1 MAAKSIRIF
10 KFEEIRLTLSKWI
23 FSCIRSYLYEWI
35 LILKPN
41 SYLKLEEPSVRR
53 NEYEKWMSEI
63 EIIKNNCIYSLFF
76 FIWAKWNYLVRGNP
90 WWFGVNS
97 FLGRFSNRN
106 QPLSNHHRIILDRSK
121 SFKRIRIHSV
131 WLLPVP

>member
-76 FIWAKWNYLVRGNP
+76 LFERNGIIWYVE
-90 WWFGVNS
+90 
-97 FLGRFSNRN
+97 
-106 QPLSNHHRIILDRSK
+106 
-121 SFKRIRIHSV
+121 IHGG
-131 WLLPVP
+131 LE